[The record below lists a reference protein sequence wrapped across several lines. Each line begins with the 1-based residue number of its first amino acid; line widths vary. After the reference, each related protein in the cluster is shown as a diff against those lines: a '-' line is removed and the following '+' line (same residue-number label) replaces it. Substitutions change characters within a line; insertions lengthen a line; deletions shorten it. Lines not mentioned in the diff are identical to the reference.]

1 MSKKNHVV
9 PVVMNEY
16 QYKMMCRLLTGKMAE
31 LKMRQRVGTT
41 EYNETKETLERL
53 QNAYEKTLEFEQKNW
68 RLQFVR
74 PDGMPSK

>member
-1 MSKKNHVV
+1 MS
-9 PVVMNEY
+9 
-16 QYKMMCRLLTGKMAE
+16 
-31 LKMRQRVGTT
+31 QRIGTT